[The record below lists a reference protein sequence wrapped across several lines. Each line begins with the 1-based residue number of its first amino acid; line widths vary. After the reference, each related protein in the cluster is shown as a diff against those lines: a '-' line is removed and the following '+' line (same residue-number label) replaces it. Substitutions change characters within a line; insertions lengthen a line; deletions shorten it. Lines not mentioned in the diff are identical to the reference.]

1 MPFATRNFSGSSRG
15 HLRRSRAIITFP
27 ARSWAS
33 RLYVPAGSI
42 LSSDGH
48 RHRGSDRV
56 MEGSAQNVCGMRYF
70 HNVLIYQK
78 FTRSDNPFIMIL
90 IRLID
95 RWERRA
101 LCQIPRGHFIRARWH
116 RLGSPI
122 GSNPSDFSRILA
134 SALDSLCSLYPVG
147 K

>member
-116 RLGSPI
+116 RL
-122 GSNPSDFSRILA
+122 
-134 SALDSLCSLYPVG
+134 VG
-147 K
+147 RCVSHSIERPNGQNARRTEKCA